1 MECKY
6 VKRKLGVRDLMPV
19 VRMLS
24 RLRISDFKECFS
36 RDNLNGAVEAAKKK
50 LQGKAAKAS
59 GQEEEKSLEEKEGQE
74 TEQSPESKKLEKDA
88 LVKEAGA
95 AVALKAAE
103 VLLTNLPLIEDDLM
117 ELLASM
123 CDMEPEA
130 YRELPPG
137 ALIVTLREI
146 FSSEEAQ
153 DFFTEAARLLN
164 WDSSSGTSSTG
175 GTPAL
180 QIC

>member
-50 LQGKAAKAS
+50 LQGKTF
-59 GQEEEKSLEEKEGQE
+59 GQAEEKSLEEQE
-74 TEQSPESKKLEKDA
+74 SQEEKKLDKDA
-88 LVKEAGA
+88 LAKEAGA

-117 ELLASM
+117 EFLASM

-137 ALIVTLREI
+137 ALIVTFREI
-146 FSSEEAQ
+146 FGSEEAQ

>member
-36 RDNLNGAVEAAKKK
+36 RDNLNDAVETAKKK
-50 LQGKAAKAS
+50 LQGKTS
-59 GQEEEKSLEEKEGQE
+59 DVSVQEEENSLEEK
-74 TEQSPESKKLEKDA
+74 KLKKDA

-117 ELLASM
+117 DFLASM
-123 CDMEPEA
+123 CDMEPKA
-130 YRELPPG
+130 YRGLPPG
-137 ALIVTLREI
+137 ALLVTLREI
-146 FSSEEAQ
+146 FSSDEAQ

-164 WDSSSGTSSTG
+164 WDSSSGISSTG
-175 GTPAL
+175 NTPVL
-180 QIC
+180 QS

>member
-36 RDNLNGAVEAAKKK
+36 RDNLNDAVETAKKK
-50 LQGKAAKAS
+50 LQRKTS
-59 GQEEEKSLEEKEGQE
+59 DVSVQEEENSLEEK
-74 TEQSPESKKLEKDA
+74 KLKKDA

-117 ELLASM
+117 DFLASM
-123 CDMEPEA
+123 CDMEPKA

-137 ALIVTLREI
+137 ALLVTLREI
-146 FSSEEAQ
+146 FSSDEAQ

-164 WDSSSGTSSTG
+164 WDSSSGISSTG
-175 GTPAL
+175 NTPVL
-180 QIC
+180 QS

>member
-36 RDNLNGAVEAAKKK
+36 RDTLNDAVETAKKK
-50 LQGKAAKAS
+50 LQGKTS
-59 GQEEEKSLEEKEGQE
+59 NVSVQEEENGLEEKESQE
-74 TEQSPESKKLEKDA
+74 EKKLKKDA

-117 ELLASM
+117 DFLASM
-123 CDMEPEA
+123 CDMEPKA

-137 ALIVTLREI
+137 ALLVTLREI
-146 FSSEEAQ
+146 FSSDEAQ

-164 WDSSSGTSSTG
+164 WDSSSGISSTG
-175 GTPAL
+175 NTPVL
-180 QIC
+180 QS